1 MKILQSHV
9 FFLEFD
15 KRWIDEY
22 KVVLEDNHKKW
33 KSFHNRIE
41 MEDRDW
47 ETLTWHGSW
56 LVI

>member
-15 KRWIDEY
+15 KRWINEY

-33 KSFHNRIE
+33 KSFHNRKE
-41 MEDRDW
+41 MEDWDW
-47 ETLTWHGSW
+47 ETLT
-56 LVI
+56 